1 MKRKCVL
8 GAYSIP
14 IAAAGQIDGAIRKHF
29 VDCDQ
34 RASMLKQIDE
44 YYLDAESVCWVWML
58 SLFVESIYR
67 EDAPLTGWTLC
78 DRWRDATSKWAERG
92 CFAVRSGRSF
102 WRLAKRCHFQRPVG
116 WRRGR
121 WGGMTGMERMARGG
135 REVKLIKNSNQFFT

>member
-58 SLFVESIYR
+58 SLDAEFICWVYLQGGRAFDWVDASRPLETLRVNELR
-67 EDAPLTGWTLC
+67 EDALRFALGVHSDGLQNGV
-78 DRWRDATSKWAERG
+78 TSRG
-92 CFAVRSGRSF
+92 
-102 WRLAKRCHFQRPVG
+102 L
-116 WRRGR
+116 
-121 WGGMTGMERMARGG
+121 
-135 REVKLIKNSNQFFT
+135 